1 MKKWH
6 KRILY
11 TGLIA
16 ALLYAVW
23 FYYTQPHFWKELDPA
38 KPGFDVTKFRF
49 EDYPSTKELKYVLE
63 TLFPEGS
70 SVEEFENFLL
80 QDGFFISN
88 RKECQCP
95 DKKSFNKSVIGGRIN
110 SLEKFIWIYHPQ
122 VSILTFG
129 KDNTLTYSYISRN
142 GGEFLYDKRY
152 KHIFSCRDIR
162 EN

>member
-11 TGLIA
+11 IGLMA
-16 ALLYAVW
+16 ALLYAAW

-80 QDGFFISN
+80 QDGFSKGE
-88 RKECQCP
+88 RRECTDKEGNIYEIKP
-95 DKKSFNKSVIGGRIN
+95 IGGSIN
-110 SLEKFIWIYHPQ
+110 SLRKFLFIHYPQKNIQTVSRDNLLIYSQ
-122 VSILTFG
+122 IIGG
-129 KDNTLTYSYISRN
+129 KEQY
-142 GGEFLYDKRY
+142 LYDKY
-152 KHIFSCRDIR
+152 YSFVSICNIY
-162 EN
+162 